1 MKTKLL
7 LAVLFN
13 VVIASFVATV
23 VDVNPL
29 LASGISIAV
38 AFIPRGEL
46 SGSLL
51 AGLNKEIWLAEIME
65 KFYPDWSFLSVVRD
79 LSMFVENN
87 TINLA
92 EAGVDPNVL
101 INNTT
106 YPIPYAQRSDV
117 PLALPLDTYDTE
129 NTLVR
134 NIEEMETAY
143 DKMASVVLGHK
154 NALLNKFAQKAA
166 HAFAPSANG
175 TYTPVL
181 TTSGANDGN
190 NFKKITLDNILQL
203 ALAFDK
209 LDAPDSGRILV
220 LHPEHARTLAM
231 EDKTLF
237 KQFMEESQGFSLFG
251 FKVFKY
257 SKTPVFNKTNGQKV
271 AFGAAPAPSTDTISS
286 IAFLS
291 TEVCKAQGDFEM
303 FASQKDPGERGDIIG
318 FQMRALTLP
327 MRNKYIAAIYNAPIS

>member
-106 YPIPYAQRSDV
+106 YLY
-117 PLALPLDTYDTE
+117 LMH
-129 NTLVR
+129 NVR
-134 NIEEMETAY
+134 MY
-143 DKMASVVLGHK
+143 L
-154 NALLNKFAQKAA
+154 
-166 HAFAPSANG
+166 
-175 TYTPVL
+175 
-181 TTSGANDGN
+181 
-190 NFKKITLDNILQL
+190 
-203 ALAFDK
+203 
-209 LDAPDSGRILV
+209 
-220 LHPEHARTLAM
+220 
-231 EDKTLF
+231 
-237 KQFMEESQGFSLFG
+237 
-251 FKVFKY
+251 
-257 SKTPVFNKTNGQKV
+257 
-271 AFGAAPAPSTDTISS
+271 
-286 IAFLS
+286 
-291 TEVCKAQGDFEM
+291 
-303 FASQKDPGERGDIIG
+303 
-318 FQMRALTLP
+318 
-327 MRNKYIAAIYNAPIS
+327 